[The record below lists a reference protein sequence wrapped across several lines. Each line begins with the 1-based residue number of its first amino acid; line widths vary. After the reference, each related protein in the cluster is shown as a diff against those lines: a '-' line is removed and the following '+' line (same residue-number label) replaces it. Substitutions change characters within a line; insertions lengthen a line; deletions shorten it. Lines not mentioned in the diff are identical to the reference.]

1 MPAFLE
7 KEREKY
13 YPLGKKRCDAPRFR
27 KGEDML
33 RYDVGM
39 LDGFLT
45 RGEFD
50 SIKEEI
56 AAASA
61 MLRDG
66 TGRGNDF
73 IGWRDL
79 PAVFDREEYARIRDT
94 ARRIREQ
101 SGILLVIGIGGS
113 YLGSRAVLELLR
125 GELHNEMG
133 GLKVYFTG
141 NSLSPGDMEDILR
154 LCDSSDVSVN
164 VISKSGT
171 TTEPAIAFRIFRD
184 YLIKRYGEE
193 GSRERIYATTD
204 RTGGTLR
211 KLSGEHGYETF
222 VIPGDVGGRFSVL
235 TPVGLLPLA
244 AAGIDTDALLSGAED
259 MRKVSCDDDTLVNP
273 SNRYAAVRN
282 LMLRTGKSVEILI
295 CFEPRFRMMGE
306 WYKQLF
312 GESEGK
318 EHTGLFPST
327 CVFTSD
333 LHSMGQ
339 FCQDGTRIIFETLVK
354 FAQVGSG
361 MTVHP
366 EEDDFDGLNYLA
378 GKSIHDINTIASDAT
393 MSAHTEGGVPCSVI
407 ECEKLDEYNTG
418 ELIYFLER
426 ACAVSG
432 YTLGVNPFDQK
443 GVEAYKRNMFALLD
457 KPGYEEDKKRLLEK
471 K

>member
-1 MPAFLE
+1 
-7 KEREKY
+7 
-13 YPLGKKRCDAPRFR
+13 
-27 KGEDML
+27 ML
-33 RYDVGM
+33 RYDVGL

-56 AAASA
+56 ATASA
-61 MLRDG
+61 ALREG
-66 TGRGNDF
+66 SGRGNDF

-79 PAVFDREEYARIRDT
+79 PAVFDREEYARIKQ
-94 ARRIREQ
+94 AAERIRSQ

-113 YLGSRAVLELLR
+113 YLGARAVLELIK
-125 GELHNEMG
+125 GERHNETG
-133 GLKVYFTG
+133 GLRVYFTG
-141 NSLSPGDMEDILR
+141 NSLSPGDLEDLLK
-154 LCDSSDVSVN
+154 LCDTADVSIN

-171 TTEPAIAFRIFRD
+171 TTEPAVAFRIFRD

-193 GSRERIYATTD
+193 ESRKRIYATTD

-211 KLSGEHGYETF
+211 KLSEEQGYETF
-222 VIPGDVGGRFSVL
+222 IIPGDVGGRFSVL

-244 AAGIDTDALLSGAED
+244 AAGIDTDMLLKGAED
-259 MRKVSCDDDTLVNP
+259 MMKAVSSDDTLVNP
-273 SNRYAAVRN
+273 TNRYAAVRN
-282 LMLRTGKSVEILI
+282 LLLRSGKSVEILS

-318 EHTGLFPST
+318 EHKGLFPST

-339 FCQDGTRIIFETLVK
+339 YCQDGSRIIFETLVK
-354 FAQVGSG
+354 FAQVDSG
-361 MTVHP
+361 ITVNR
-366 EEDDFDGLNYLA
+366 EEEDFDGLNYLA
-378 GKSIHDINTIASDAT
+378 GRKIHDINTVASDAT

-407 ECEKLDEYNTG
+407 ECEKLDEYNVG
-418 ELIYFLER
+418 ELIYFFER

-432 YTLGVNPFDQK
+432 YTLGVNPFDQN

-471 K
+471 R

>member
-1 MPAFLE
+1 
-7 KEREKY
+7 
-13 YPLGKKRCDAPRFR
+13 
-27 KGEDML
+27 ML
-33 RYDVGM
+33 RYDVG
-39 LDGFLT
+39 LLEGFLT

-61 MLRDG
+61 ALREG

-79 PAVFDREEYARIRDT
+79 PAVFDREEYARIKQ
-94 ARRIREQ
+94 AAERIRSQ

-113 YLGSRAVLELLR
+113 YLGARAVLELIK
-125 GELHNEMG
+125 GELHNETG
-133 GLKVYFTG
+133 GLRVYFTG
-141 NSLSPGDMEDILR
+141 NSLSPGDLEDLLR
-154 LCDSSDVSVN
+154 LCDTADVSIN

-171 TTEPAIAFRIFRD
+171 TTEPAVAFRIFRD
-184 YLIKRYGEE
+184 YLIRRYGEE
-193 GSRERIYATTD
+193 ESRKRIYATTD

-211 KLSGEHGYETF
+211 KLSDEQGYETF

-244 AAGIDTDALLSGAED
+244 AAGIDTDALLKGAED
-259 MRKVSCDDDTLVNP
+259 MMRAVCDDDTLVNP
-273 SNRYAAVRN
+273 TNRYAAVRN
-282 LMLRTGKSVEILI
+282 ILFRTGKSVEILS

-339 FCQDGTRIIFETLVK
+339 YCQDGSRIIFETLVK
-354 FAQVGSG
+354 FAQVEAEI
-361 MTVHP
+361 TVSR
-366 EEDDFDGLNYLA
+366 EDEDFDGLNYLA
-378 GKSIHDINTIASDAT
+378 GRKIHDINTVASDAT

-407 ECEKLDEYNTG
+407 ECEKLDEYNVG
-418 ELIYFLER
+418 ELIYFFER

-432 YTLGVNPFDQK
+432 YTLGVNPFDQN
-443 GVEAYKRNMFALLD
+443 GVEAY
-457 KPGYEEDKKRLLEK
+457 
-471 K
+471 

>member
-1 MPAFLE
+1 ML
-7 KEREKY
+7 KY
-13 YPLGKKRCDAPRFR
+13 DIGL
-27 KGEDML
+27 
-33 RYDVGM
+33 

-50 SIKEEI
+50 SIKDEI

-61 MLRDG
+61 ALREG
-66 TGRGNDF
+66 SGRGNDF

-79 PAVFDREEYARIRDT
+79 PSEYDREEYARLKE
-94 ARRIREQ
+94 AGKRIRGQ
-101 SGILLVIGIGGS
+101 SDILLLVGIGGS
-113 YLGSRAVLELLR
+113 YLGSRAVLELLQGDLR
-125 GELHNEMG
+125 NELG
-133 GLKVYFTG
+133 GLRVYYTG
-141 NSLSPGDMEDILR
+141 NSLSPSDLEDVLK
-154 LCDSSDVSVN
+154 LCETGDVSVN

-171 TTEPAIAFRIFRD
+171 TTEPAVAFRIFRD
-184 YLIKRYGEE
+184 YLIKRYGEKE
-193 GSRERIYATTD
+193 AASRIYATTD

-211 KLSGEHGYETF
+211 KLSDESGYETF

-235 TPVGLLPLA
+235 TPVGLLPFC
-244 AAGIDTDALLSGAED
+244 AAGIDTDALMQGAAD
-259 MRKVSCDDDTLVNP
+259 MRERTLDDDTLANP

-282 LMLRTGKSVEILI
+282 LLLRSGKSVEILS

-318 EHTGLFPST
+318 EHKGLFPAS

-339 FCQDGTRIIFETLVK
+339 YCQDGSRIIFETLVK
-354 FAQVGSG
+354 FAETGSG
-361 MTVHP
+361 IAVQS
-366 EEDDFDGLNYLA
+366 EESDFDGLNYLA
-378 GKSIHDINTIASDAT
+378 GKSIHNINSVASDAT
-393 MSAHTEGGVPCSVI
+393 LSAHTEGGIPCSVI
-407 ECEKLDEYNTG
+407 ECAKLDEYNTG
-418 ELIYFLER
+418 ELIYFFER

-471 K
+471 H

>member
-1 MPAFLE
+1 
-7 KEREKY
+7 
-13 YPLGKKRCDAPRFR
+13 
-27 KGEDML
+27 ML
-33 RYDVGM
+33 RYDVGL

-56 AAASA
+56 VAASA
-61 MLRDG
+61 ALREG
-66 TGRGNDF
+66 SGRGNDF

-79 PAVFDREEYARIRDT
+79 PAVFDREEYARIKL
-94 ARRIREQ
+94 AAERIRSQ

-113 YLGSRAVLELLR
+113 YLGARAVLELIR
-125 GELHNEMG
+125 GELHNETG
-133 GLKVYFTG
+133 GLRVYFTG
-141 NSLSPGDMEDILR
+141 NSLSPGDLEDLLK
-154 LCDSSDVSVN
+154 LCDTADVSIN

-171 TTEPAIAFRIFRD
+171 TTEPAVAFRIFRD

-193 GSRERIYATTD
+193 ESRKRIYATTD

-211 KLSGEHGYETF
+211 KLSEEQGYETF
-222 VIPGDVGGRFSVL
+222 IIPGDVGGRFSVL

-244 AAGIDTDALLSGAED
+244 AAGIDTDALLKGAED
-259 MRKVSCDDDTLVNP
+259 MMKTVCSDDTLANP
-273 SNRYAAVRN
+273 TNRYAAVRN
-282 LMLRTGKSVEILI
+282 LLLRSGKSVEILS

-318 EHTGLFPST
+318 EHKGLFPST

-339 FCQDGTRIIFETLVK
+339 YCQDGSRIIFETLVK
-354 FAQVGSG
+354 FAHVDSG
-361 MTVHP
+361 ITVNR
-366 EEDDFDGLNYLA
+366 EEEDFDGLNYLA
-378 GKSIHDINTIASDAT
+378 GRKIHDINTVASDAT

-407 ECEKLDEYNTG
+407 ECEKLDEYNVG
-418 ELIYFLER
+418 ELIYFFER

-432 YTLGVNPFDQK
+432 YTLGVNPFDQN

-471 K
+471 R

>member
-1 MPAFLE
+1 
-7 KEREKY
+7 
-13 YPLGKKRCDAPRFR
+13 
-27 KGEDML
+27 ML
-33 RYDVGM
+33 RYDVGL

-61 MLRDG
+61 ALREG
-66 TGRGNDF
+66 SGRGNDF

-79 PAVFDREEYARIRDT
+79 PAVFDREEYARIKQ
-94 ARRIREQ
+94 AAERIRSQ

-113 YLGSRAVLELLR
+113 YLGARAVLELIR
-125 GELHNEMG
+125 GELHNETG
-133 GLKVYFTG
+133 GLRVYFTG
-141 NSLSPGDMEDILR
+141 NSLSPGDLEDLLK
-154 LCDSSDVSVN
+154 LCDTADVSIN

-171 TTEPAIAFRIFRD
+171 TTEPAVAFRIFRD

-193 GSRERIYATTD
+193 ESRKRIYATTD

-211 KLSGEHGYETF
+211 KLSEEQGYETF
-222 VIPGDVGGRFSVL
+222 IIPGDVGGRFSVL

-244 AAGIDTDALLSGAED
+244 AAGIDTDALLKGAED
-259 MRKVSCDDDTLVNP
+259 MMKAVCSDDTLANP
-273 SNRYAAVRN
+273 TNRYAAVRN
-282 LMLRTGKSVEILI
+282 LLLRSGKSVEILS

-318 EHTGLFPST
+318 EHKGLFPST

-339 FCQDGTRIIFETLVK
+339 YCQDGSRIIFETLVK
-354 FAQVGSG
+354 FAQVDSG
-361 MTVHP
+361 ITVNR
-366 EEDDFDGLNYLA
+366 EEEDFDGLNYLA
-378 GKSIHDINTIASDAT
+378 GRKIHDINTVASDAT

-407 ECEKLDEYNTG
+407 ECEKLDEYNVG
-418 ELIYFLER
+418 ELIYFFER

-432 YTLGVNPFDQK
+432 YTLGVNPFDQN

-471 K
+471 R

>member
-1 MPAFLE
+1 
-7 KEREKY
+7 
-13 YPLGKKRCDAPRFR
+13 
-27 KGEDML
+27 ML
-33 RYDVGM
+33 RYDVGL

-45 RGEFD
+45 KGEFD
-50 SIKEEI
+50 SVKEEI

-61 MLRDG
+61 MLREG
-66 TGRGNDF
+66 SGRGNDY

-79 PAVFDREEYARIRDT
+79 PAVFDKEEYQRIKD
-94 ARRIREQ
+94 AAERIREQ

-113 YLGSRAVLELLR
+113 YLGARAVLELLR
-125 GELHNEMG
+125 GELHNEKT

-141 NSLSPGDMEDILR
+141 NSLSPDDIEDILAI
-154 LCDSSDVSVN
+154 CDTADVSVN

-171 TTEPAIAFRIFRD
+171 TTEPAVAFRIFRD
-184 YLIKRYGEE
+184 YLIRRYGEE
-193 GSRERIYATTD
+193 ESRKRIYATTD

-211 KLSGEHGYETF
+211 KLSEEHGYETF

-235 TPVGLLPLA
+235 SPVGLLPLA
-244 AAGIDTDALLSGAED
+244 AAGIDTDALLEGAEE
-259 MRKVSCDDDTLVNP
+259 MRRLTAEDDSLANP

-282 LMLRTGKSVEILI
+282 LMLRTGKSVEILS

-318 EHTGLFPST
+318 EHKGLFPST
-327 CVFTSD
+327 CVFTAD

-339 FCQDGTRIIFETLVK
+339 YCQDGSRIIFETLVRFSK
-354 FAQVGSG
+354 VDSE
-361 MTVHP
+361 MTVHH

-378 GKSIHDINTIASDAT
+378 GKSIHEINNTAADAT
-393 MSAHTEGGVPCSVI
+393 LSAHTDGGVPCSVI
-407 ECEKLDEYNTG
+407 ECSRLDEFNVG
-418 ELIYFLER
+418 ELIYFFER

-457 KPGYEEDKKRLLEK
+457 KPGYEEDKKRLLK
-471 K
+471 DK

>member
-1 MPAFLE
+1 
-7 KEREKY
+7 
-13 YPLGKKRCDAPRFR
+13 
-27 KGEDML
+27 ML
-33 RYDVGM
+33 RYDIG
-39 LDGFLT
+39 LLEGFLT
-45 RGEFD
+45 KGDYE
-50 SIKEEI
+50 SIREEI

-66 TGRGNDF
+66 SGKGNDF

-79 PAVFDREEYARIRDT
+79 PSVFDREEYERIK
-94 ARRIREQ
+94 AAGKRIREQ
-101 SGILLVIGIGGS
+101 SGILIVIGIGGS
-113 YLGSRAVLELLR
+113 YLGARAVLELLR
-125 GELHNEMG
+125 GELHNELG
-133 GLKVYFTG
+133 GLRVYFAG
-141 NSLSPGDMEDILR
+141 NSLSASDTEELLR
-154 LCDSSDVSVN
+154 LCDTADVSVN

-171 TTEPAIAFRIFRD
+171 TTEPAVAFRIFRD

-193 GSRERIYATTD
+193 EAKKRIYATTD

-211 KLSGEHGYETF
+211 KLSDEQGYETF

-244 AAGIDTDALLSGAED
+244 AAGIDTDALLAGAED
-259 MRKVSCDDDTLVNP
+259 MRKAVADDDSLANP
-273 SNRYAAVRN
+273 CNRYAAVRN
-282 LMLRTGKSVEILI
+282 LLLRTGKSVEILS

-318 EHTGLFPST
+318 EHKGIYPST

-339 FCQDGTRIIFETLVK
+339 FCQDGSRILFETLVR
-354 FAQVGSG
+354 F
-361 MTVHP
+361 
-366 EEDDFDGLNYLA
+366 EDSDSALRVEAESSDFDGLNYLA
-378 GKSIHDINTIASDAT
+378 GKRIYDINRVASDAT
-393 MSAHTEGGVPCSVI
+393 MSAHTDGGMPCSVI
-407 ECEKLDEYNTG
+407 ECGSICEHDVG
-418 ELIYFLER
+418 ELIYFFER

-432 YTLGVNPFDQK
+432 YTLGVNPFNQN

-471 K
+471 SGKGE

>member
-1 MPAFLE
+1 
-7 KEREKY
+7 
-13 YPLGKKRCDAPRFR
+13 
-27 KGEDML
+27 ML
-33 RYDVGM
+33 RYDVGL

-61 MLRDG
+61 ALREG
-66 TGRGNDF
+66 SGRGNDF

-79 PAVFDREEYARIRDT
+79 PAVFDREEYARIKQ
-94 ARRIREQ
+94 AAERIRSQ

-113 YLGSRAVLELLR
+113 YLGARAVLELIR
-125 GELHNEMG
+125 GELHNETG
-133 GLKVYFTG
+133 GLRVYFTG
-141 NSLSPGDMEDILR
+141 NSLSPGDLEDLLK
-154 LCDSSDVSVN
+154 LCDTADVSIN

-171 TTEPAIAFRIFRD
+171 TTEPAAAFRIFRY

-193 GSRERIYATTD
+193 ESRKRIYATTD

-211 KLSGEHGYETF
+211 KLSEEQGYETF
-222 VIPGDVGGRFSVL
+222 IIPGDVGGRFSVL

-244 AAGIDTDALLSGAED
+244 AAGIDTDALLKGAED
-259 MRKVSCDDDTLVNP
+259 MMKAVCSDDTLANP
-273 SNRYAAVRN
+273 TNRYAAVRN
-282 LMLRTGKSVEILI
+282 LLLRSGKSVEILS

-318 EHTGLFPST
+318 EHKGLFPST

-339 FCQDGTRIIFETLVK
+339 YCQDGSRIIFETLVK
-354 FAQVGSG
+354 FAQVDSG
-361 MTVHP
+361 ITVNR
-366 EEDDFDGLNYLA
+366 EEEDFDGLNYLA
-378 GKSIHDINTIASDAT
+378 GRKIHDINTVASDAT

-407 ECEKLDEYNTG
+407 ECEKLDEYNVG
-418 ELIYFLER
+418 ELIYFFER

-432 YTLGVNPFDQK
+432 YTLGVNPFDQN

-471 K
+471 R